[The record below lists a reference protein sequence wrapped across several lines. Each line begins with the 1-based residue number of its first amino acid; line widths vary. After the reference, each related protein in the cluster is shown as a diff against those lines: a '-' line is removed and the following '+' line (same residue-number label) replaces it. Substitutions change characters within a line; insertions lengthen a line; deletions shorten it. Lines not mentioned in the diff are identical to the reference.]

1 MTEVSQWTTLF
12 LESFKSFGEK
22 FMGAVP
28 SIIGA
33 LVIFIIGY
41 IVALLLSRTVT
52 KILKITKFD
61 ALAEKVN
68 ATQYLEK
75 ANISISPS
83 KLVGKFVYWVLLLI
97 VLITASETLGW
108 DAVSNEISKLVAFIP
123 KLFIAIV
130 ILILG
135 TYIASLLR
143 DLIAGATRSL
153 GISTGKIIANIVF
166 YLLFI
171 TILLTAL
178 NQAGVD
184 TSIITSNFLLIIGTV
199 LISAGISYGF
209 ASRDILSNILAGYFS
224 RNMYT
229 KGMKIE
235 IAGTR
240 GVIEGI
246 TNIGV
251 VIKEESGDLVIIP
264 THQLIN
270 EKVRIIKS

>member
-12 LESFKSFGEK
+12 LESFKSFGAK

-33 LVIFIIGY
+33 IVIFVIGY
-41 IVALLLSRTVT
+41 IIAILLSRAVT

-83 KLVGKFVYWVLLLI
+83 KLVGKFVYWILLLI

-135 TYIASLLR
+135 TFIASFIR
-143 DLIAGATRSL
+143 DLIEGATKSL
-153 GISTGKIIANIVF
+153 GISTGKIIASIVF

-171 TILLTAL
+171 TIFLTAL

-184 TSIITSNFLLIIGTV
+184 TSIITSNFLLILGTV
-199 LISAGISYGF
+199 LISAAISYGF

-235 IAGTR
+235 IEGTK

-246 TNIGV
+246 NNIGV
-251 VIKEESGDLVIIP
+251 VIKEESGDIVIIP
-264 THQLIN
+264 THHLIN